1 MSQLDE
7 QASFTIRM
15 QGCVDQAL
23 TDWFGPVTIATDQCA
38 CGHTV
43 TTLTATLADQAA
55 LVGLIRHLHALGI
68 VLLSVER
75 DLNAE
80 TTGATQ

>member
-7 QASFTIRM
+7 RASYTIRM
-15 QGCVDQAL
+15 QGGVDQAL
-23 TDWFGPVTIATDQCA
+23 IDWFGPVRMTTTQAADGQC
-38 CGHTV
+38 V
-43 TTLTATLADQAA
+43 TTLSAALADQAA
-55 LVGLIRHLHALGI
+55 MVGLVRHLHALGI

-75 DLNAE
+75 DLDAE

>member
-7 QASFTIRM
+7 RARYTIRL

-23 TDWFGPVTIATDQCA
+23 TDWFGPVTIATNQCA
-38 CGHTV
+38 GGRIA

-55 LVGLIRHLHALGI
+55 LVGLVRHLHALGI

-75 DLNAE
+75 DPDAE
-80 TTGATQ
+80 TTGATR